1 MNNTIKTF
9 IKDILFFCLI
19 IFTCYFVTQHIAQRV
34 VVEGAS
40 MNPTFT
46 DGSDLIMSRI
56 SYIENDPKRGD
67 IIVFPY
73 NHSHVY
79 FIKRVIGLPGETI
92 QIKDGA
98 VYINGELLQE
108 DYILEPVLEGYE
120 GRATDLL
127 LLGEDEY
134 FVMGDNRNNSLDS
147 RFDEVGNLKKE
158 DLIGKVVFRV
168 TPFDAFGKI
177 GEHCVIL
184 FPSYRHLSR

>member
-1 MNNTIKTF
+1 MNNTIKTL

-19 IFTCYFVTQHIAQRV
+19 IFVCYFVTQHIAQRV

-56 SYIENDPKRGD
+56 SYIEDDPKRGD

-98 VYINGELLQE
+98 VYINEELLEE
-108 DYILEPVLEGYE
+108 DYILEPILEEYE
-120 GRATDLL
+120 GRAADPL

-177 GEHCVIL
+177 GD
-184 FPSYRHLSR
+184 